1 MRLMICAL
9 VPALAALALVFLKG
23 AKRPVR
29 MTVAV
34 GAAAI
39 TSLMLIPSLV
49 HPSGDA
55 VTLFSLGGSFA
66 CALKLDRAGALYLG
80 LAAFLWPFATL
91 YAVEYMAHEEKERNF
106 FSWYLIAYAVV
117 ILLAASA
124 NLFTLYVFY
133 ELLTLVTVP
142 LVWHKRDKRS
152 IRAARMYL
160 LYLVG
165 GAALGFMAMV
175 TAGVCGADSFVLG
188 GAVSAGK
195 MSVNFLLAMA
205 VLGFIGFGAKSAVFP
220 MSRWLPRASVAPTPV
235 TALLHAVAVVNAG
248 IFSVLRLIYYTF
260 GADFLRGTWAQVVM
274 MLLATITVLYG
285 ALRAVREPRLKQRM
299 AWSTVS
305 NLSYMLIG
313 LSMMSSAGMTAGLV
327 HMVYH
332 SLMKIV
338 IFGGAGA
345 MLVMTGL
352 ENVHDMH
359 GLARR
364 MPFTYVTFTIASLSL
379 TGIPPMI
386 GFISKYFLITSA
398 LETATAWSLAS
409 AVALVVSELLSAIYD
424 FSVIIPAWC
433 LPLDKKM
440 ESAGKCD
447 PGPCMKISLGV
458 LSACVLAGS
467 AFVQPLVR
475 LISSIAA

>member
-34 GAAAI
+34 GAAAV
-39 TSLMLIPSLV
+39 TSLMLIPSLA
-49 HPSGDA
+49 HPSGEA

-175 TAGVCGADSFVLG
+175 PAGVCGADSFVLG

-195 MSVNFLLAMA
+195 MSVNFLLELAVNIVLAPA
-205 VLGFIGFGAKSAVFP
+205 VLRI
-220 MSRWLPRASVAPTPV
+220 V
-235 TALLHAVAVVNAG
+235 TM
-248 IFSVLRLIYYTF
+248 R
-260 GADFLRGTWAQVVM
+260 R
-274 MLLATITVLYG
+274 
-285 ALRAVREPRLKQRM
+285 R
-299 AWSTVS
+299 
-305 NLSYMLIG
+305 
-313 LSMMSSAGMTAGLV
+313 TA
-327 HMVYH
+327 
-332 SLMKIV
+332 
-338 IFGGAGA
+338 
-345 MLVMTGL
+345 
-352 ENVHDMH
+352 
-359 GLARR
+359 
-364 MPFTYVTFTIASLSL
+364 
-379 TGIPPMI
+379 
-386 GFISKYFLITSA
+386 
-398 LETATAWSLAS
+398 
-409 AVALVVSELLSAIYD
+409 
-424 FSVIIPAWC
+424 
-433 LPLDKKM
+433 
-440 ESAGKCD
+440 
-447 PGPCMKISLGV
+447 
-458 LSACVLAGS
+458 
-467 AFVQPLVR
+467 
-475 LISSIAA
+475 

>member
-34 GAAAI
+34 GAAAV
-39 TSLMLIPSLV
+39 TSLMLIPSLA
-49 HPSGDA
+49 HPSGEA

-142 LVWHKRDKRS
+142 LVWNKRDKRS

-235 TALLHAVAVVNAG
+235 TAPKNSTRNQLAPYPACTA
-248 IFSVLRLIYYTF
+248 I
-260 GADFLRGTWAQVVM
+260 AAPWAEKM
-274 MLLATITVLYG
+274 
-285 ALRAVREPRLKQRM
+285 PR
-299 AWSTVS
+299 
-305 NLSYMLIG
+305 
-313 LSMMSSAGMTAGLV
+313 
-327 HMVYH
+327 
-332 SLMKIV
+332 
-338 IFGGAGA
+338 
-345 MLVMTGL
+345 
-352 ENVHDMH
+352 
-359 GLARR
+359 
-364 MPFTYVTFTIASLSL
+364 P
-379 TGIPPMI
+379 
-386 GFISKYFLITSA
+386 
-398 LETATAWSLAS
+398 
-409 AVALVVSELLSAIYD
+409 
-424 FSVIIPAWC
+424 
-433 LPLDKKM
+433 M
-440 ESAGKCD
+440 ESATSSTASAYRL
-447 PGPCMKISLGV
+447 CMSV
-458 LSACVLAGS
+458 
-467 AFVQPLVR
+467 FRRRQM
-475 LISSIAA
+475 

>member
-1 MRLMICAL
+1 MKLMICAL
-9 VPALAALALVFLKG
+9 VPALAALALVWMKDV
-23 AKRPVR
+23 KRSVR

-34 GAAAI
+34 GAAAA
-39 TSLMLIPSLV
+39 TSLLLIPSLL
-49 HPSGDA
+49 HPAEEA
-55 VTLFSLGGSFA
+55 VTLFALGDAFV
-66 CALKLDRAGALYLG
+66 CALRLDQAGALYLG

-91 YAVEYMAHEEKERNF
+91 YAVEYMAHEEKERHF

-175 TAGVCGADSFVLG
+175 TAGICGADAFVLG
-188 GAVSAGK
+188 GAIDTAKMDAG
-195 MSVNFLLAMA
+195 FLLAMA

-248 IFSVLRLIYYTF
+248 IFSVLRLIYYTY
-260 GADFLRGTWAQVVM
+260 GADFLRGTWAQAVM
-274 MLLATITVLYG
+274 TALATVTVIYG

-313 LSMMSSAGMTAGLV
+313 LSMMTPAGMTAGMI

-359 GLARR
+359 GLAKR

-386 GFISKYFLITSA
+386 GFISKYFLITAA
-398 LETATAWSLAS
+398 LDAATVLSLIA
-409 AVALVVSELLSAIYD
+409 AVALVISELLSAIYD

-440 ESAGKCD
+440 ESASKCD
-447 PGPCMKISLGV
+447 PGPCMKISLGA
-458 LSACVLAGS
+458 LSVCVLAGS
-467 AFVQPLVR
+467 AFVQPLAR
-475 LISSIAA
+475 LISAIAA